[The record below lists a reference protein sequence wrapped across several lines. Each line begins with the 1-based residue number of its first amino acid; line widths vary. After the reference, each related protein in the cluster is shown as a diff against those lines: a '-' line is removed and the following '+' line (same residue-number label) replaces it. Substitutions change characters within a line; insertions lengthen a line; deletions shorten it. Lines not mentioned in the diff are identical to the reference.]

1 MRWGVLVYIL
11 LFEVDQVDTHVF
23 WSCAVAT
30 FGLGMVRWRLSGLM
44 SAARTTSLEAN
55 EPLSEGV

>member
-1 MRWGVLVYIL
+1 LVYIL

-23 WSCAVAT
+23 WSCTVAA
-30 FGLGMVRWRLSGLM
+30 FGLGMVWWRLSGLM
-44 SAARTTSLEAN
+44 SAARAASLEAN